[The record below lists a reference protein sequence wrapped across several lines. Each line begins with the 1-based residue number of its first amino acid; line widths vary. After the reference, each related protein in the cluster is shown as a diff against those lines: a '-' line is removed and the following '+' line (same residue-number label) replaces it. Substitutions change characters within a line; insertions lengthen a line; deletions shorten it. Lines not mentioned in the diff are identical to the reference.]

1 MNIRHKRLPIETLE
15 RIDDLC
21 ADFEQKWQ
29 ANQPVTIESVVALE
43 KSVSERDVLLA
54 ELIALDND
62 YRRRRGET
70 PALQEYLERFP
81 ESPQAVNDAIDDG
94 QKNTSGFE
102 PPTIDRLAEL
112 FPALEIIELVGT
124 GGMAAVYKA
133 KQPGLDRFVALKI
146 LPEEF
151 SHDVK
156 FALRFTREARTLA
169 KLSHPNIISVFEF
182 GNIGDTYYFLMEF
195 IDGTTLREIVAGG
208 QLAPEQA
215 LSIVPHLC
223 DALQY
228 AHDKRVVHRDIKPE
242 NILISSDGVVKI
254 ADFGLSRIMGN
265 ETHQTKLTGTH
276 QIMGTPRYMAPE
288 QLESSRGVDH
298 RADIYSLG
306 VVFYEMLTGELP
318 MGYFSAPSKKVE
330 IDVRLDEVVL
340 RTLEKEP
347 QRRYQKASQIKSD
360 VQSITSS
367 KNPALARTLA
377 HDPRSGGTYEP
388 DNSPKTQTSAHQ
400 PPEPELAQQEL
411 AARLLLTRRELLER
425 VERSLRPLFRGQVLQ
440 IVVGVALIVLG
451 AYCWAPNTHM
461 PSRVVNGVILHI
473 YGILIVAQSILVFT
487 RIQKIDYSR
496 PLPEIR
502 TNLDRLRS
510 GYLRA
515 GVLIG
520 FIWWLMWIPAVV
532 ALGYDEIL
540 ISNSLVPSLI
550 VGILGFTVSLSLYW
564 LALRPSNPSAESWKK
579 RFSGKSIT
587 SAYLALD
594 EIERTRIS

>member
-43 KSVSERDVLLA
+43 KSVAERDVLLA

-70 PALQEYLERFP
+70 PAFQEYLERFP

-94 QKNTSGFE
+94 QKTTSEFE

-112 FPALEIIELVGT
+112 FPALEIIKLVGT

-182 GNIGDTYYFLMEF
+182 GNMGDTYYFLMEF

-254 ADFGLSRIMGN
+254 ADFGLSRIIGN

-318 MGYFSAPSKKVE
+318 MGYFAAPSKKVE

-347 QRRYQKASQIKSD
+347 HRRYQKASQLKSD

-367 KNPALARTLA
+367 KNPALAPTLV
-377 HDPRSGGTYEP
+377 HVSESGTNHEP
-388 DNSPKTQTSAHQ
+388 EKSPQNQTSAHR

-411 AARLLLTRRELLER
+411 AARLLLTRRELLVC
-425 VERSLRPLFRGQVLQ
+425 VERSLRPLFHGQILQ
-440 IVVGVALIVLG
+440 IIAGIALIVLG
-451 AYCWAPNTHM
+451 AYCWAPNTHIA
-461 PSRVVNGVILHI
+461 SRVVNGVILHL
-473 YGILIVAQSILVFT
+473 YGVLVVAQSILVCT
-487 RIQKIDYSR
+487 RIKKIDYSR

-502 TNLDRLRS
+502 THLDSLRS
-510 GYLRA
+510 GYSRA

-520 FIWWLMWIPAVV
+520 FMWWLMWIPAVV

-540 ISNSLVPSLI
+540 ISNSLVPALI
-550 VGILGFTVSLSLYW
+550 VGILVFTVSLSLYW

-579 RFSGKSIT
+579 RFSGKTIT
-587 SAYLALD
+587 SAYVALD

>member
-1 MNIRHKRLPIETLE
+1 MSIRQKKLPIATLE

-21 ADFEQKWQ
+21 ADFERKWQ
-29 ANQPVTIESVVALE
+29 VNDPASIESVIAGE
-43 KSVSERDVLLA
+43 TCSAERDVLLA
-54 ELIALDND
+54 ELIALEND
-62 YRRRRGET
+62 YRRRLGET
-70 PALQEYLERFP
+70 PTTQEYLDRFP
-81 ESPQAVNDAIDDG
+81 ESPQAVHDAISDS
-94 QKNTSGFE
+94 QRKSAGFS
-102 PPTIDRLAEL
+102 PPTIEQLTKR
-112 FPALEIIELVGT
+112 FPTLEIIELIGA
-124 GGMAAVYKA
+124 GGMGAVYKA
-133 KQPGLDRFVALKI
+133 RQSELDRFVALKI

-151 SHDVK
+151 GNNVK

-169 KLSHPNIISVFEF
+169 KLNHPNIISVFEF
-182 GNIGDTYYFLMEF
+182 GNVADTYYFLMEF
-195 IDGTTLREIVAGG
+195 IDGSTLRDLVKSG
-208 QLAPEQA
+208 QLGPEQA

-228 AHDKRVVHRDIKPE
+228 AHDQRVVHRDIKPE

-265 ETHQTKLTGTH
+265 ETQQPMLTGTH

-288 QLESSRGVDH
+288 QLERSRGVDH

-318 MGYFSAPSKKVE
+318 MGYFAAPSKKVE

-347 QRRYQKASQIKSD
+347 QRRYQKASQIKTD

-367 KNPALARTLA
+367 RHPALARTLV
-377 HDPRSGGTYEP
+377 HDAQPGSKNEP
-388 DNSPKTQTSAHQ
+388 EKSPHHPTSAH
-400 PPEPELAQQEL
+400 PPEETPLAQQEL

-440 IVVGVALIVLG
+440 ILAGVALIVLG
-451 AYCWAPNTHM
+451 AFCWAPNTHIA
-461 PSRVVNGVILHI
+461 SRVVNGVILHI
-473 YGILIVAQSILVFT
+473 YGILVVAQSILVCT
-487 RIQKIDYSR
+487 RIRKIDYSR

-502 TNLDRLRS
+502 TNLDSLRS

-532 ALGYDEIL
+532 AMGYDEIL

-550 VGILGFTVSLSLYW
+550 VGMLGFTVSLSLYW
-564 LALRPSNPSAESWKK
+564 LALRPGNPSAELWKK

-587 SAYLALD
+587 SAYLAFD

>member
-43 KSVSERDVLLA
+43 KSVAERDVLLA

-70 PALQEYLERFP
+70 PAIQEYLERFP

-112 FPALEIIELVGT
+112 FPALEIIKLVGT

-254 ADFGLSRIMGN
+254 ADFGLSRIIGN

-318 MGYFSAPSKKVE
+318 MGYFAAPSKKVE

-347 QRRYQKASQIKSD
+347 QRRYQTASQIKSD
-360 VQSITSS
+360 VQSITSTQ
-367 KNPALARTLA
+367 NPALEKTLA
-377 HDPRSGGTYEP
+377 YHAGSINDQEAIHSRM
-388 DNSPKTQTSAHQ
+388 
-400 PPEPELAQQEL
+400 PEQQLAQQEM
-411 AARLLLTRRELLER
+411 ASRLLLTRRELLER
-425 VERSLRPLFRGQVLQ
+425 VARSLRPLFLGQVLQ
-440 IVVGVALIVLG
+440 GLVGIALIALG
-451 AYCWAPNTHM
+451 AYCWAPNTHI
-461 PSRVVNGVILHI
+461 PYRVTNGVILHV
-473 YGILIVAQSILVFT
+473 YGVLVLAQSILVCT
-487 RIQKIDYSR
+487 RIQKIDYTQ
-496 PLPEIR
+496 PLTEIR
-502 TNLDRLRS
+502 SSLDSLRS

-520 FIWWLMWIPAVV
+520 FVWWLMWIPVAVS
-532 ALGYDEIL
+532 LGNDVIL
-540 ISNSLVPSLI
+540 LPNSLVPSLV
-550 VGILGFTVSLSLYW
+550 VGMIGFTTSLGLYW
-564 LALRPSNPSAESWKK
+564 LALKPGNPSAESWKK
-579 RFSGKSIT
+579 KFSGKSIS
-587 SAYLALD
+587 SAYLALE
-594 EIERTRIS
+594 EIERTQIN

>member
-43 KSVSERDVLLA
+43 KSTAERDVLLA

-94 QKNTSGFE
+94 PKNTSGFE

-254 ADFGLSRIMGN
+254 ADFGLSRIIGN

-318 MGYFSAPSKKVE
+318 MGYFAAPSKKVE

-360 VQSITSS
+360 VQSITSC
-367 KNPALARTLA
+367 KNPAFAPTLVHA
-377 HDPRSGGTYEP
+377 SESGTGQEP
-388 DNSPKTQTSAHQ
+388 ET
-400 PPEPELAQQEL
+400 PELAQQEL
-411 AARLLLTRRELLER
+411 AARLLLTRRELLAR

-440 IVVGVALIVLG
+440 ILVGVALIVLG

-473 YGILIVAQSILVFT
+473 YGILIVAQSILVCT

-496 PLPEIR
+496 PLPQIR
-502 TNLDRLRS
+502 TNLDSLRS

-540 ISNSLVPSLI
+540 IAKSLVPSLI
-550 VGILGFTVSLSLYW
+550 VGILGFTVSLILYW

-587 SAYLALD
+587 SACLAFD